1 MLCILGKICCKY
13 PVNVIDKTPDT
24 DITPYLTIHDTN
36 FHETEAA
43 TSPPTELEHAEYPSY
58 TPMAALSHKQLQLK
72 PSAYANLSDYHPT
85 SD

>member
-1 MLCILGKICCKY
+1 MRLSNVVVWGIC
-13 PVNVIDKTPDT
+13 D
-24 DITPYLTIHDTN
+24 
-36 FHETEAA
+36 ETEAA
-43 TSPPTELEHAEYPSY
+43 TSPPTELEHAKYPSY